1 MQLIGAAMRRRRE
14 RLGWSQRDLG
24 RRTGV
29 DQSTISRLE
38 NGVRCGLRW
47 SRFAAVVAVLDG
59 LDFDTSNEPARTDA
73 MLSFRA
79 TRAQLLAED
88 EARFQAAVAAARAEA
103 EADEIEMDAEAWA
116 SMHLPNDPPLAWTRA

>member
-1 MQLIGAAMRRRRE
+1 MQLIGAALRRRRQ

-38 NGVRCGLRW
+38 TGVRCGLRW
-47 SRFAAVVAVLDG
+47 SRFAAVVAVLGG
-59 LDFDTSNEPARTDA
+59 LDFDTTSEPARADA
-73 MLSFRA
+73 MMSFRM

-88 EARFQAAVAAARAEA
+88 EARFQAAVAAIQA
-103 EADEIEMDAEAWA
+103 EADAEWINDAEAWA
-116 SMHLPNDPPLAWTRA
+116 SIRRPFDPGPDAAHA